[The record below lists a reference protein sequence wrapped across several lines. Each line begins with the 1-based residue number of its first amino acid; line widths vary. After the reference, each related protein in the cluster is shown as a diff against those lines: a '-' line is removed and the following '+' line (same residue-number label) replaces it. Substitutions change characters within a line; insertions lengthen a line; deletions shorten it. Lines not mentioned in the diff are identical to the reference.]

1 MLLRHNTGIKGDRG
15 ETVVGIINMVMRA
28 ASLLSRLAL
37 SIYMARMISFEELGL
52 FGLIVGIVGIT
63 PSVLGFG
70 IGYFVRRE
78 VLTLE
83 SEDAFLLIR
92 DRFVWNAIL
101 AAAIWF
107 SIITISVVCRL
118 PIDLQ
123 YLLIAM
129 IVTLEFLA
137 FDTHIALINMR
148 RPIAANVLLFVRSAF
163 WIVPVILLGAY
174 DPIFRSIDTI
184 LILWTCALIVSLAL
198 SVKVLP
204 DAPWKHFLRCRI
216 SFANQWHMFKLAPL
230 VYVND
235 VATNGQVYVERFVI
249 AQLMGMMATGIYTL
263 YFSVAHGLYI
273 LVSTAVT
280 QVSVTRLAD
289 LYCRGD
295 RTQFSA
301 ALRREAFRAI
311 QFSVPIVFTISATA
325 LYILPAVGFDELAE
339 EPIVLGLMLV
349 SSLLK
354 LFSDLSGIE
363 LFLRR
368 EDRKLAIGSLFS
380 LLAYIALTVVCVHFW
395 GLVGA
400 GIASVVHQTVII
412 AVRNMLSRA

>member
-1 MLLRHNTGIKGDRG
+1 MSIKGDRG
-15 ETVVGIINMVMRA
+15 ETIVGVVNMVMRA
-28 ASLLSRLAL
+28 ASLLSRFAL
-37 SIYMARMISFEELGL
+37 SIYMARMISLEELGL
-52 FGLIVGIVGIT
+52 FGLIVGIAGVT

-83 SEDAFLLIR
+83 SDEAFLLIR
-92 DRFVWNAIL
+92 DRFVWNAML
-101 AAAIWF
+101 AAVIWF
-107 SIITISVVCRL
+107 SAITVSFICML
-118 PIDLQ
+118 PIDMQ
-123 YLLIAM
+123 YLLIAV

-148 RPIAANVLLFVRSAF
+148 RPIAANFLLFVRSAF
-163 WIVPVILLGAY
+163 WIVPVILLGIY
-174 DPIFRSIDTI
+174 DPVFRSIDTI
-184 LILWTCALIVSLAL
+184 LILWICTLILSLVL

-204 DAPWKHFLRCRI
+204 DVPWKYFLRCRI
-216 SFANQWHMFKLAPL
+216 SWEKQWHMFKLAPL

-235 VATNGQVYVERFVI
+235 VATNGQVYVERFII
-249 AQLMGMMATGIYTL
+249 AQLMGMMAAGIYTL

-280 QVSVTRLAD
+280 QVSVTRLAA
-289 LYCRGD
+289 LYCGGD

-301 ALRREAFRAI
+301 ALRREALRALL
-311 QFSVPIVFTISATA
+311 FSLPVILTIFATA
-325 LYILPAVGFDELAE
+325 LYLFPAIGFDELAE
-339 EPIVLGLMLV
+339 EPVVLCLMLV

-363 LFLRR
+363 LYLRR
-368 EDRKLAIGSLFS
+368 QDMKLAIGSLSSFVF
-380 LLAYIALTVVCVHFW
+380 YIALTLACVHSW

-400 GIASVVHQTVII
+400 GIASVVYQIVVLALRHS
-412 AVRNMLSRA
+412 LSRAW